1 MQFHLTVARTVP
13 HGRDG
18 QQRAA
23 RNFLNALLHI
33 PAVIERYEKDNARL
47 QVDVPL
53 LQSIVG
59 KQWKKEHELRELKGQ
74 LQELDKKIQ
83 AELSKNEPKAVEKQD
98 EHAPDIRQ
106 EPRPK
111 GDTNAHQRDCT
122 SDVLQREP
130 RHSAPALLKNRKSI

>member
-1 MQFHLTVARTVP
+1 VQFHLTVARTVP

-33 PAVIERYEKDNARL
+33 PAVIEKYEKDNARL
-47 QVDVPL
+47 QTDVPL

-83 AELSKNEPKAVEKQD
+83 AELSKNEPKAVEKQENS
-98 EHAPDIRQ
+98 EHQISGSPPTVRQ
-106 EPRPK
+106 EPKQK
-111 GDTNAHQRDCT
+111 GDTVPTVNVPMTDKRPPTGLH
-122 SDVLQREP
+122 
-130 RHSAPALLKNRKSI
+130 I

>member
-1 MQFHLTVARTVP
+1 M
-13 HGRDG
+13 
-18 QQRAA
+18 
-23 RNFLNALLHI
+23 
-33 PAVIERYEKDNARL
+33 

-53 LQSIVG
+53 MQSIVG

-83 AELSKNEPKAVEKQD
+83 AELSKNEPKVVEKQD

-111 GDTNAHQRDCT
+111 GDTVPTVNVPMMDKRPPTGLH
-122 SDVLQREP
+122 
-130 RHSAPALLKNRKSI
+130 I

>member
-111 GDTNAHQRDCT
+111 GDTVPTVNVPMMDKRPPTGLH
-122 SDVLQREP
+122 
-130 RHSAPALLKNRKSI
+130 I